1 MTKELQN
8 GGLAAPASHQ
18 PVQPIVSDSLDYQ
31 LWQII
36 QKASSSRQE
45 NAQKEQIV
53 QQLCAEHTL
62 LRKEIRDLKEQQDAI
77 KSKLGKALEEQGKLL
92 TEQETLELEL
102 TATQKENKELRQ
114 WACRFPE
121 NAQGPSAD
129 TETDKKTEQQLLDCQ
144 VIAEQHAQD
153 SRLLQEENKGLRE
166 RLKAFEERGKGLS
179 EDFEQFEAQDNLLRE
194 NGLLRQKYEDVRREL
209 VGYFPDL
216 QEDAGNLSLILAEN
230 AGRAKRK
237 KRN

>member
-8 GGLAAPASHQ
+8 GGLAAPVSHQ
-18 PVQPIVSDSLDYQ
+18 PVQPIVSDSVDYQ

-45 NAQKEQIV
+45 NAQKEQRV
-53 QQLCAEHTL
+53 QQLWAEHTS

-77 KSKLGKALEEQGKLL
+77 KSKLGKALEEQK
-92 TEQETLELEL
+92 TLELKL

-179 EDFEQFEAQDNLLRE
+179 DDFEQFEAQNNLLRE
-194 NGLLRQKYEDVRREL
+194 NGLLRQKYEDVLREL

>member
-53 QQLCAEHTL
+53 QQLWAEHTS

-77 KSKLGKALEEQGKLL
+77 KSKFGKAFDEQGKLL
-92 TEQETLELEL
+92 TKQETLEGG
-102 TATQKENKELRQ
+102 Q
-114 WACRFPE
+114 
-121 NAQGPSAD
+121 
-129 TETDKKTEQQLLDCQ
+129 
-144 VIAEQHAQD
+144 
-153 SRLLQEENKGLRE
+153 
-166 RLKAFEERGKGLS
+166 
-179 EDFEQFEAQDNLLRE
+179 
-194 NGLLRQKYEDVRREL
+194 
-209 VGYFPDL
+209 
-216 QEDAGNLSLILAEN
+216 
-230 AGRAKRK
+230 
-237 KRN
+237 